1 MYVCVCN
8 AVTDT
13 AIKQA
18 VKKGHDS
25 LEAIQKELYVGT
37 CCGRC
42 KPFAQELIRQCTEQ
56 RENSYPN
63 YYAAAVCA

>member
-8 AVTDT
+8 AVTDK

-25 LEAIQKELYVGT
+25 LEAIQKELGIGT
-37 CCGRC
+37 CCGCC
-42 KPFAQELIRQCTEQ
+42 KPFAQELIRQCAEKH
-56 RENSYPN
+56 EDSSN

>member
-8 AVTDT
+8 AVTDK

-25 LEAIQKELYVGT
+25 LEAIQKELCVGT

-42 KPFAQELIRQCTEQ
+42 KPFAQELIRQCNEKH
-56 RENSYPN
+56 EDAYPH
-63 YYAAAVCA
+63 YYSVAVCA

>member
-8 AVTDT
+8 AVSDK

-18 VKKGHDS
+18 VKQGHES
-25 LEAIQKELYVGT
+25 LEAIQRELAVGT

-42 KPFAQELIRQCTEQ
+42 KPFAQEVIRQCVDQQQERIPAFFT
-56 RENSYPN
+56 P
-63 YYAAAVCA
+63 AFA

>member
-13 AIKQA
+13 DIRDA
-18 VKKGHDS
+18 VDQGSHTMKDLQQK
-25 LEAIQKELYVGT
+25 LEVGT

-42 KPFAQELIRQCTEQ
+42 ARCAKNCLNQALSQESAFML
-56 RENSYPN
+56 NS
-63 YYAAAVCA
+63 

>member
-8 AVTDT
+8 AVTDE
-13 AIKQA
+13 AIKQS

-25 LEAIQKELYVGT
+25 LEAIQKELCVGI

-42 KPFAQELIRQCTEQ
+42 KPFAQELIRQCAEQ
-56 RENSYPN
+56 REDTYLN
-63 YYAAAVCA
+63 YYATAICA